1 MPAPRRM
8 VRRTARRT
16 GRRMYRRQQAM
27 NAASQAASQEP
38 AASAP
43 PPEAQASV
51 DPQEQLKK
59 LGELHEQGV
68 LTDEEFA
75 AAKARL
81 VGRDA

>member
-8 VRRTARRT
+8 VRRTARRA

-27 NAASQAASQEP
+27 NAASQLASQEP
-38 AASAP
+38 AASTP
-43 PPEAQASV
+43 PSAAQAS

-81 VGRDA
+81 IGRDA

>member
-27 NAASQAASQEP
+27 NAASQLASQEP

-43 PPEAQASV
+43 PSEAQASG
-51 DPQEQLKK
+51 PEEQLKK

-81 VGRDA
+81 VG